1 MNTCCFTKHSFTIVE
16 PHVWDSPASTSQNE
30 TITENILSN
39 FEFNDSKKN
48 KDQFKL
54 N

>member
-16 PHVWDSPASTSQNE
+16 THDWDSSASTSQNE

-39 FEFNDSKKN
+39 FEFNNSKRN
-48 KDQFKL
+48 NGQLKL

>member
-1 MNTCCFTKHSFTIVE
+1 MNTSCFTKHSFTIVK
-16 PHVWDSPASTSQNE
+16 PNDWDSSTSTSQNE

-39 FEFNDSKKN
+39 FELITEKND
-48 KDQFKL
+48 QLKL